1 MVPEVCRVGGHVLLR
16 GSGDLRDRGYGAQGG
31 GGRTP
36 DRTVVETDTPYL
48 APVPHRGEPN
58 EPAHVALV
66 GAALG
71 DVWGLDP
78 AEVALLTGERAVE
91 VFGL

>member
-1 MVPEVCRVGGHVLLR
+1 MGVTFSFAGPVTFETGDTVRRGAAVVP
-16 GSGDLRDRGYGAQGG
+16 
-31 GGRTP
+31 P